1 MSNPATPSPM
11 SRPLL
16 GVLLALAGFVIFSSH
31 DALIKSLGGDY
42 GVFQIVFFSVLFSFV
57 PMTLIMATDRTEASF
72 VPHKPLF
79 LLLRT
84 TTVIIGMICGF
95 YAFTVLSLAEAY
107 SLLFA
112 SPLLITALSVP
123 FLGEKVGARR
133 WAAVMLGLVG
143 VMVVLR
149 PGLQPLSLGHMAGLT
164 AAVANSIGAI
174 VVRKVGREE
183 RSQTLILFPMV
194 AVLLIMAVVMPSS
207 YKPLPIF
214 DLGTLALMGL
224 LLIAGQIFVLSAYRS
239 APAALIAPMQ
249 YSQIIWAALFG
260 FFFFQEVPDLWVAVG
275 SVLIVSSGVFVVWRE
290 SSGPNSNRT
299 PVTRTR
305 SFRIGVPWL
314 SAKPADKPAS
324 AARAKN

>member
-1 MSNPATPSPM
+1 MTDKSSTF
-11 SRPLL
+11 SRPVA
-16 GVLLALAGFVIFSSH
+16 GVLFALLGFVIFSSH
-31 DALIKSLGGDY
+31 DALIKVLGGNY
-42 GVFQIVFFSVLFSFV
+42 AVFQIVFFSVLFSFV

-72 VPHKPLF
+72 VPHKPWY

-84 TTVIIGMICGF
+84 ATVIIGMICGF
-95 YAFTVLSLAEAY
+95 YAFTVLTLAEAY

-123 FLGEKVGARR
+123 FLGEKVGKRR
-133 WAAVMLGLVG
+133 WAAVVLGLIG
-143 VMVVLR
+143 VIIVLR
-149 PGLQPLSLGHMAGLT
+149 PGLQPLSLGHIAGLT

-194 AVLLIMAVVMPSS
+194 AVLLIMALVMPGT
-207 YKPLPIF
+207 YKPMPLL
-214 DLGTLALMGL
+214 DLGVLALMGL
-224 LLIAGQIFVLSAYRS
+224 LLIGGQMMVLNAYRN

-260 FFFFQEVPDLWVAVG
+260 FIFFSEIPDLWVATG
-275 SVLIVSSGVFVVWRE
+275 SVLIISSGVFVVWRE
-290 SSGPNSNRT
+290 SSGSNSTRT

-314 SAKPADKPAS
+314 SAKPAEKQP
-324 AARAKN
+324 

>member
-1 MSNPATPSPM
+1 MTDRSSTL
-11 SRPLL
+11 SRPVA
-16 GVLLALAGFVIFSSH
+16 GVLFALLGFVIFSSH
-31 DALIKSLGGDY
+31 DALIKVLGGNY
-42 GVFQIVFFSVLFSFV
+42 AVFQIVFFSVLFSFV

-72 VPHKPLF
+72 VPHKPLY

-84 TTVIIGMICGF
+84 GTVIIGMICGF
-95 YAFTVLSLAEAY
+95 YAFTVLTLAEAY

-123 FLGEKVGARR
+123 FLGEKVGKRR
-133 WAAVMLGLVG
+133 WAAVLLGLIG
-143 VMVVLR
+143 VLIVLR
-149 PGLQPLSLGHMAGLT
+149 PGLQPLSLGHIAGLT

-194 AVLLIMAVVMPSS
+194 AVLLIMALVMPGT
-207 YKPLPIF
+207 YKPMPLL
-214 DLGTLALMGL
+214 DLGVLAAMGL
-224 LLIAGQIFVLSAYRS
+224 LLIGGQMLVLNAYRS

-249 YSQIIWAALFG
+249 YSQIIWAAFFG
-260 FFFFQEVPDLWVAVG
+260 FIFFSEIPDLWVATG
-275 SVLIVSSGVFVVWRE
+275 SALIISSGVFVVWRE
-290 SSGPNSNRT
+290 SSGSNSTRT

-314 SAKPADKPAS
+314 SSKPAEKQP
-324 AARAKN
+324 

>member
-1 MSNPATPSPM
+1 MTDKSSTF
-11 SRPLL
+11 SRPVA
-16 GVLLALAGFVIFSSH
+16 GVLFALLGFVIFSSH
-31 DALIKSLGGDY
+31 DALIKVLGGNY
-42 GVFQIVFFSVLFSFV
+42 AVFQIVFFSVLFSFV

-72 VPHKPLF
+72 VPHKPWY

-84 TTVIIGMICGF
+84 ATVIIGMICGF
-95 YAFTVLSLAEAY
+95 YAFTVLTLAEAY

-123 FLGEKVGARR
+123 FLGEKVGKRR
-133 WAAVMLGLVG
+133 WAAVVLGLIG
-143 VMVVLR
+143 VIIVLR
-149 PGLQPLSLGHMAGLT
+149 PGLQPLSLGHIAGLT

-194 AVLLIMAVVMPSS
+194 AVLLIMALVMPGT
-207 YKPLPIF
+207 YKPMPLL
-214 DLGTLALMGL
+214 DLGVLAMMGL
-224 LLIAGQIFVLSAYRS
+224 LLIGGQMMVLNAYRN

-260 FFFFQEVPDLWVAVG
+260 FIFFSEIPDLWVATG
-275 SVLIVSSGVFVVWRE
+275 SVLIISSGVFVVWRE
-290 SSGPNSNRT
+290 SSGSNSTRT

-314 SAKPADKPAS
+314 SAKPAEKQP
-324 AARAKN
+324 

>member
-1 MSNPATPSPM
+1 MTEQSSPL
-11 SRPLL
+11 SRPVA
-16 GVLLALAGFVIFSSH
+16 GVLFALIGFVIFSSH
-31 DALIKSLGGDY
+31 DALIKVLGGNY
-42 GVFQIVFFSVLFSFV
+42 AVFQIVFFSVLFSFV

-72 VPHKPLF
+72 VPHKPLY

-84 TTVIIGMICGF
+84 GTVIIGMICGF
-95 YAFTVLSLAEAY
+95 YAFTVLTLAEAY

-123 FLGEKVGARR
+123 FLGEKVGKRR
-133 WAAVMLGLVG
+133 WAAVVLGLIG
-143 VMVVLR
+143 VIIVLR
-149 PGLQPLSLGHMAGLT
+149 PGLQPVSLGHIAGLT

-194 AVLLIMAVVMPSS
+194 AVLLIMAMVMPGT
-207 YKPLPIF
+207 YKPMPLL
-214 DLGTLALMGL
+214 DLGVLALMGL
-224 LLIAGQIFVLSAYRS
+224 LLIAGQMMVLNAYRN

-260 FFFFQEVPDLWVAVG
+260 FIFFSEIPDLWVATG
-275 SVLIVSSGVFVVWRE
+275 SLLIISSGVFVVWRE
-290 SSGPNSNRT
+290 SSGSNSTRT

-314 SAKPADKPAS
+314 SAKPADRQA
-324 AARAKN
+324 

>member
-1 MSNPATPSPM
+1 MTDRSSTL
-11 SRPLL
+11 SRPVA
-16 GVLLALAGFVIFSSH
+16 GVLFALLGFVIFSSH
-31 DALIKSLGGDY
+31 DALIKVLGGNY
-42 GVFQIVFFSVLFSFV
+42 AVFQIVFFSVLFSFV

-72 VPHKPLF
+72 VPHKPLY

-84 TTVIIGMICGF
+84 GTVIIGMICGF
-95 YAFTVLSLAEAY
+95 YAFTVLTLAEAY

-123 FLGEKVGARR
+123 FLGEMVGKRR
-133 WAAVMLGLVG
+133 WAAVLLGLIG
-143 VMVVLR
+143 VLIVLR
-149 PGLQPLSLGHMAGLT
+149 PGLQPLSLGHIAGLT

-194 AVLLIMAVVMPSS
+194 AVLLIMALVMPGT
-207 YKPLPIF
+207 YKPMPLL
-214 DLGTLALMGL
+214 DLGVLAAMGL
-224 LLIAGQIFVLSAYRS
+224 LLIGGQMLVLNAYRS

-249 YSQIIWAALFG
+249 YSQIIWAAFFG
-260 FFFFQEVPDLWVAVG
+260 FIFFSEIPDLWVATG
-275 SVLIVSSGVFVVWRE
+275 SVLIISSGVFVVWRE
-290 SSGPNSNRT
+290 SSGSNSTRT

-314 SAKPADKPAS
+314 SSKPAEKQP
-324 AARAKN
+324 

>member
-1 MSNPATPSPM
+1 MTEQSSPL
-11 SRPLL
+11 SRPVA
-16 GVLLALAGFVIFSSH
+16 GVLFALIGFVIFSSH
-31 DALIKSLGGDY
+31 DALIKVLGGNY
-42 GVFQIVFFSVLFSFV
+42 AVFQIVFFSVLFSFV

-72 VPHKPLF
+72 VPHKPLY

-84 TTVIIGMICGF
+84 GTVIIGMICGF
-95 YAFTVLSLAEAY
+95 YAFTVLTLAEAY

-123 FLGEKVGARR
+123 FLGEKVGKRR
-133 WAAVMLGLVG
+133 WAAVVLGLIG
-143 VMVVLR
+143 VIIVLR
-149 PGLQPLSLGHMAGLT
+149 PGLQPVSLGHIAGLT

-194 AVLLIMAVVMPSS
+194 AVLLIMAMVMPGT
-207 YKPLPIF
+207 YKPMPLL
-214 DLGTLALMGL
+214 DLGVLALMGL
-224 LLIAGQIFVLSAYRS
+224 LLIAGQMMVLNAYRN

-260 FFFFQEVPDLWVAVG
+260 FIFFSEIPDIWVATG
-275 SVLIVSSGVFVVWRE
+275 SLLIISSGVFVVWRE
-290 SSGPNSNRT
+290 SSGSNSTRT

-314 SAKPADKPAS
+314 SAKPADRQA
-324 AARAKN
+324 

>member
-1 MSNPATPSPM
+1 MTEKSSTL
-11 SRPLL
+11 SRPVA
-16 GVLLALAGFVIFSSH
+16 GVLFALIGFVIFSSH
-31 DALIKSLGGDY
+31 DALIKVLGGNY
-42 GVFQIVFFSVLFSFV
+42 AVFQIVFFSVLFSFV

-72 VPHKPLF
+72 VPHKPLY

-84 TTVIIGMICGF
+84 GTVIIGMICGF
-95 YAFTVLSLAEAY
+95 YAFTVLTLAEAY

-123 FLGEKVGARR
+123 FLGEKVGKRR
-133 WAAVMLGLVG
+133 WAAVVLGLIG
-143 VMVVLR
+143 VIIVLR
-149 PGLQPLSLGHMAGLT
+149 PGLQPVSLGHIAGLT

-194 AVLLIMAVVMPSS
+194 AVLLIMAMVMPGT
-207 YKPLPIF
+207 YKPMPLL
-214 DLGTLALMGL
+214 DLGVLALMGL
-224 LLIAGQIFVLSAYRS
+224 LLIAGQMMVLNAYRN

-260 FFFFQEVPDLWVAVG
+260 LIFFSEIPDLWVATG
-275 SVLIVSSGVFVVWRE
+275 SVLIISSGVFVVWRE
-290 SSGPNSNRT
+290 SSGSNSTRT

-314 SAKPADKPAS
+314 SAKPAEKQL
-324 AARAKN
+324 

>member
-1 MSNPATPSPM
+1 MTEQSSPL
-11 SRPLL
+11 SRPVA
-16 GVLLALAGFVIFSSH
+16 GVLFALIGFVIFSSH
-31 DALIKSLGGDY
+31 DALIKVLGGNY
-42 GVFQIVFFSVLFSFV
+42 AVFQIVFFSVLFSFV

-72 VPHKPLF
+72 VPHKPLY

-84 TTVIIGMICGF
+84 GTVIIGMICGF
-95 YAFTVLSLAEAY
+95 YAFTVLTLAEAY

-123 FLGEKVGARR
+123 FLGEKVGKRR
-133 WAAVMLGLVG
+133 WAAVVLGLIG
-143 VMVVLR
+143 VIIVLR
-149 PGLQPLSLGHMAGLT
+149 PGLQPISLGHIAGLT

-194 AVLLIMAVVMPSS
+194 AVLLIMAMVMPGT
-207 YKPLPIF
+207 YKPMPLL
-214 DLGTLALMGL
+214 DLGVLALMGL
-224 LLIAGQIFVLSAYRS
+224 LLIAGQMMVLNAYRN

-260 FFFFQEVPDLWVAVG
+260 FIFFSEIPDIWVATG
-275 SVLIVSSGVFVVWRE
+275 SLLIISSGVFVVWRE
-290 SSGPNSNRT
+290 SSGSNSTRT

-314 SAKPADKPAS
+314 SAKPADRQA
-324 AARAKN
+324 

>member
-1 MSNPATPSPM
+1 MTDKSSTL
-11 SRPLL
+11 SRPVA
-16 GVLLALAGFVIFSSH
+16 GVLFALLGFVIFSSH
-31 DALIKSLGGDY
+31 DALIKVLGGNY
-42 GVFQIVFFSVLFSFV
+42 AVFQIVFFSVLFSFV
-57 PMTLIMATDRTEASF
+57 PMTLIMATDRREASF
-72 VPHKPLF
+72 VPHKPWY

-84 TTVIIGMICGF
+84 ATVIIGMICGF
-95 YAFTVLSLAEAY
+95 YAFTVLTLAEAY

-123 FLGEKVGARR
+123 FLGEKVGKRR
-133 WAAVMLGLVG
+133 WAAVVLGLIG
-143 VMVVLR
+143 VIIVLR
-149 PGLQPLSLGHMAGLT
+149 PGLQPLSLGHIAGLT

-194 AVLLIMAVVMPSS
+194 AVLLIMALVMPST
-207 YKPLPIF
+207 YKPMPLL
-214 DLGTLALMGL
+214 DLGVLAMMGL
-224 LLIAGQIFVLSAYRS
+224 LLIGGQMMVLNAYRN

-260 FFFFQEVPDLWVAVG
+260 FIFFSEIPDLWVATG
-275 SVLIVSSGVFVVWRE
+275 SVLIISSGVFVVWRE
-290 SSGPNSNRT
+290 SSGSNSTRT

-314 SAKPADKPAS
+314 SAKPAEKQP
-324 AARAKN
+324 

>member
-1 MSNPATPSPM
+1 MTEQSSPL
-11 SRPLL
+11 SRPVA
-16 GVLLALAGFVIFSSH
+16 GVLFALIGFVIFSSH
-31 DALIKSLGGDY
+31 DALIKVLGGNY
-42 GVFQIVFFSVLFSFV
+42 AVFQIVFFSVLFSFV

-72 VPHKPLF
+72 VPHKPLY

-84 TTVIIGMICGF
+84 GTVIIGMICGF

-123 FLGEKVGARR
+123 FLGEKVGKRR
-133 WAAVMLGLVG
+133 WAAVVLGLIG
-143 VMVVLR
+143 VIIVLR
-149 PGLQPLSLGHMAGLT
+149 PGLQPVSLGHIAGLT

-194 AVLLIMAVVMPSS
+194 AVLLIMAMVMPGT
-207 YKPLPIF
+207 YKPMPLL
-214 DLGTLALMGL
+214 DLGVLALMGL
-224 LLIAGQIFVLSAYRS
+224 LLIAGQMMVLNAYRN

-260 FFFFQEVPDLWVAVG
+260 FIFFSEIPDIWVATG
-275 SVLIVSSGVFVVWRE
+275 SLLIISSGVFVVWRE
-290 SSGPNSNRT
+290 SSGSNSTRT

-314 SAKPADKPAS
+314 SAKPADRQA
-324 AARAKN
+324 

>member
-1 MSNPATPSPM
+1 MTDRSSTL
-11 SRPLL
+11 SRPVA
-16 GVLLALAGFVIFSSH
+16 GVLFALLGFVIFSSH
-31 DALIKSLGGDY
+31 DALIKVLGGNY
-42 GVFQIVFFSVLFSFV
+42 AVFQIVFFSVLFSFV

-72 VPHKPLF
+72 VPHKPLY

-84 TTVIIGMICGF
+84 GTVIIGMICGF
-95 YAFTVLSLAEAY
+95 YAFTVLTLAEAY

-123 FLGEKVGARR
+123 FLGEKVGKRR
-133 WAAVMLGLVG
+133 WAAVLLGLIG
-143 VMVVLR
+143 VLIVLR
-149 PGLQPLSLGHMAGLT
+149 PGLQPLSLGHIAGLT

-194 AVLLIMAVVMPSS
+194 AVLLIMALVMPGT
-207 YKPLPIF
+207 YKPMPLL
-214 DLGTLALMGL
+214 DLGVLAAMGL
-224 LLIAGQIFVLSAYRS
+224 LLIGGQMLVLNAYRS

-249 YSQIIWAALFG
+249 YSQIIWAAFFG
-260 FFFFQEVPDLWVAVG
+260 FIFFSEIPDLWVATG
-275 SVLIVSSGVFVVWRE
+275 SVLIISSGVFVVWRE
-290 SSGPNSNRT
+290 SSGSNSTRT

-314 SAKPADKPAS
+314 SSKPAEKQP
-324 AARAKN
+324 

>member
-1 MSNPATPSPM
+1 MTDQSSPI
-11 SRPLL
+11 SRPVA
-16 GVLLALAGFVIFSSH
+16 GVLFALLGFVIFSSH
-31 DALIKSLGGDY
+31 DALIKVLGGNY
-42 GVFQIVFFSVLFSFV
+42 AVFQIVFFSVLFSFV
-57 PMTLIMATDRTEASF
+57 PMTLIMATDRTEANF

-84 TTVIIGMICGF
+84 GTVIIGMICGF
-95 YAFTVLSLAEAY
+95 YAFTVLTLAEAY

-123 FLGEKVGARR
+123 FLGEKVGKRR
-133 WAAVMLGLVG
+133 WAAVVLGLIG
-143 VMVVLR
+143 VIIVLR
-149 PGLQPLSLGHMAGLT
+149 PGLQPLSLGHIAGLT

-194 AVLLIMAVVMPSS
+194 AVLLIMAMVMPGS
-207 YKPLPIF
+207 YKPMPIL
-214 DLGTLALMGL
+214 DLGVLALMGL
-224 LLIAGQIFVLSAYRS
+224 LLIAGQMMVLNAYRN

-260 FFFFQEVPDLWVAVG
+260 FIFFSEIPDLWVATG
-275 SVLIVSSGVFVVWRE
+275 SVLIISSGVFVVWRE
-290 SSGPNSNRT
+290 SSGSNSTRT

-314 SAKPADKPAS
+314 SAKPADKQP
-324 AARAKN
+324 

>member
-1 MSNPATPSPM
+1 MTDRSSTPS
-11 SRPLL
+11 RPVA
-16 GVLLALAGFVIFSSH
+16 GVLFALLGFVIFSSH
-31 DALIKSLGGDY
+31 DALIKVLGGNY
-42 GVFQIVFFSVLFSFV
+42 AVFQIVFFSVLFSFV

-72 VPHKPLF
+72 VPHKPLY

-84 TTVIIGMICGF
+84 GTVIIGMICGF
-95 YAFTVLSLAEAY
+95 YAFTVLTLAEAY

-123 FLGEKVGARR
+123 FLGEKVGKRR
-133 WAAVMLGLVG
+133 WAAVLLGLIG
-143 VMVVLR
+143 VLIVLR
-149 PGLQPLSLGHMAGLT
+149 PGLQPLSLGHIAGLT

-194 AVLLIMAVVMPSS
+194 AVLLIMALVMPGT
-207 YKPLPIF
+207 YKPMPLF
-214 DLGTLALMGL
+214 DLGVLAAMGL
-224 LLIAGQIFVLSAYRS
+224 LLIGGQMLVLNAYRS

-260 FFFFQEVPDLWVAVG
+260 FIFFSEIPDLWVATG
-275 SVLIVSSGVFVVWRE
+275 SVLIISSGVFVVWRE
-290 SSGPNSNRT
+290 SSGSNSTRT

-314 SAKPADKPAS
+314 SSKPAEKQP
-324 AARAKN
+324 

>member
-1 MSNPATPSPM
+1 M
-11 SRPLL
+11 
-16 GVLLALAGFVIFSSH
+16 
-31 DALIKSLGGDY
+31 
-42 GVFQIVFFSVLFSFV
+42 FSFV

-72 VPHKPLF
+72 VPHKPLY

-84 TTVIIGMICGF
+84 GTVIIGMICGF
-95 YAFTVLSLAEAY
+95 YAFTVLTLAEAY

-123 FLGEKVGARR
+123 FLGEKVGKRR
-133 WAAVMLGLVG
+133 WAAVVLGLIG
-143 VMVVLR
+143 VIIVLR
-149 PGLQPLSLGHMAGLT
+149 PGLQPVSLGHIAGLT

-194 AVLLIMAVVMPSS
+194 AVLLIMAMVMPGT
-207 YKPLPIF
+207 YKPMPLL
-214 DLGTLALMGL
+214 DLGVLALMGL
-224 LLIAGQIFVLSAYRS
+224 LLIAGQMMVLNAYRN

-260 FFFFQEVPDLWVAVG
+260 FIFFSEIPDIWVATG
-275 SVLIVSSGVFVVWRE
+275 SLLIISSGVFVVWRE
-290 SSGPNSNRT
+290 SSGSNSTRT

-314 SAKPADKPAS
+314 SAKPADRQA
-324 AARAKN
+324 

>member
-1 MSNPATPSPM
+1 MTEKSSTL
-11 SRPLL
+11 SRPVA
-16 GVLLALAGFVIFSSH
+16 GVLFALIGFVIFSSH
-31 DALIKSLGGDY
+31 DALIKVLGGNY
-42 GVFQIVFFSVLFSFV
+42 AVFQIVFFSVLFSFV

-72 VPHKPLF
+72 VPHKPLY

-84 TTVIIGMICGF
+84 GTVIIGMICGF
-95 YAFTVLSLAEAY
+95 YAFTVLTLAEAY

-123 FLGEKVGARR
+123 FLGEKVGKRR
-133 WAAVMLGLVG
+133 WAAVVLGLIG
-143 VMVVLR
+143 VIIVLR
-149 PGLQPLSLGHMAGLT
+149 PGLQPLSLGHIAGLT

-194 AVLLIMAVVMPSS
+194 AVLLIMAMVMPGT
-207 YKPLPIF
+207 YKPMPLL
-214 DLGTLALMGL
+214 DLGVLALMGL
-224 LLIAGQIFVLSAYRS
+224 LLIAGQMMVLNAYRN

-260 FFFFQEVPDLWVAVG
+260 LIFFSEIPDLWVATG
-275 SVLIVSSGVFVVWRE
+275 SVLIISSGVFVVWRE
-290 SSGPNSNRT
+290 SSGSNSTRT

-314 SAKPADKPAS
+314 SAKPAEKQL
-324 AARAKN
+324 

>member
-1 MSNPATPSPM
+1 MTEQSSSL
-11 SRPLL
+11 SRPVA
-16 GVLLALAGFVIFSSH
+16 GVLFALIGFVIFSSH
-31 DALIKSLGGDY
+31 DALIKVLGGNY
-42 GVFQIVFFSVLFSFV
+42 AVFQIVFFSVLFSFV

-72 VPHKPLF
+72 VPHKPLY

-84 TTVIIGMICGF
+84 GTVIIGMICGF
-95 YAFTVLSLAEAY
+95 YAFTVLTLAEAY

-123 FLGEKVGARR
+123 FLGEKVGKRR
-133 WAAVMLGLVG
+133 WAAVVLGLIG
-143 VMVVLR
+143 VIIVLR
-149 PGLQPLSLGHMAGLT
+149 PGLQPVSLGHIAGLT

-194 AVLLIMAVVMPSS
+194 AVLLIMAMVMPGT
-207 YKPLPIF
+207 YKPMPLL
-214 DLGTLALMGL
+214 DLGVLALMGL
-224 LLIAGQIFVLSAYRS
+224 LLIAGQMMVLNAYRN

-260 FFFFQEVPDLWVAVG
+260 FIFFSEIPDLWVATG
-275 SVLIVSSGVFVVWRE
+275 SLLIISSGVFVVWRE
-290 SSGPNSNRT
+290 SSGSNSTRT

-314 SAKPADKPAS
+314 SAKPADRQA
-324 AARAKN
+324 

>member
-1 MSNPATPSPM
+1 MTDKSSTL
-11 SRPLL
+11 SRPVA
-16 GVLLALAGFVIFSSH
+16 GVLFALLGFVIFSSH
-31 DALIKSLGGDY
+31 DALIKVLGGNY
-42 GVFQIVFFSVLFSFV
+42 AVFQIVFFSVLFSFV

-72 VPHKPLF
+72 VPHKPWY

-84 TTVIIGMICGF
+84 ATVIIGMICGF
-95 YAFTVLSLAEAY
+95 YAFTVLTLAEAY

-123 FLGEKVGARR
+123 FLGEKVGKRR
-133 WAAVMLGLVG
+133 WAAVVLGLIG
-143 VMVVLR
+143 VMIVLR
-149 PGLQPLSLGHMAGLT
+149 PGLQPLSLGHIAGLT

-194 AVLLIMAVVMPSS
+194 AVLLIMALVMPST
-207 YKPLPIF
+207 YKPMPLL
-214 DLGTLALMGL
+214 DLGVLAMMGL
-224 LLIAGQIFVLSAYRS
+224 LLIGGQMMVLNAYRN

-260 FFFFQEVPDLWVAVG
+260 FIFFSEIPDLWVATG
-275 SVLIVSSGVFVVWRE
+275 SVLIISSGVFVVWRE
-290 SSGPNSNRT
+290 SSGSNSTRT

-314 SAKPADKPAS
+314 SAKPAEKQP
-324 AARAKN
+324 

>member
-1 MSNPATPSPM
+1 MTEQSSPL
-11 SRPLL
+11 SRPVA
-16 GVLLALAGFVIFSSH
+16 GVLFALIGFVIFSSH
-31 DALIKSLGGDY
+31 DALIKVLGGNY
-42 GVFQIVFFSVLFSFV
+42 AVFQIVFFSVLFSFV

-72 VPHKPLF
+72 VPHKPLY

-84 TTVIIGMICGF
+84 GTVIIGMICGF
-95 YAFTVLSLAEAY
+95 YAFTVLTLAEAY

-123 FLGEKVGARR
+123 FLGEKVGKRR
-133 WAAVMLGLVG
+133 WAAVVLGVIG
-143 VMVVLR
+143 VIIVLR
-149 PGLQPLSLGHMAGLT
+149 PGLQPVSLGHIAGLT

-194 AVLLIMAVVMPSS
+194 AVLLIMAMVMPGT
-207 YKPLPIF
+207 YKPMPLL
-214 DLGTLALMGL
+214 DLGVLALMGL
-224 LLIAGQIFVLSAYRS
+224 LLIAGQMMVLNAYRN

-260 FFFFQEVPDLWVAVG
+260 FIFFSEIPDLWVATG
-275 SVLIVSSGVFVVWRE
+275 SLLIISSGVFVVWRE
-290 SSGPNSNRT
+290 SSGSNSTRT

-314 SAKPADKPAS
+314 SAKPADRQA
-324 AARAKN
+324 

>member
-1 MSNPATPSPM
+1 MTDKSSTL
-11 SRPLL
+11 SRPVA
-16 GVLLALAGFVIFSSH
+16 GVLFALLGFVIFSSH
-31 DALIKSLGGDY
+31 DALIKVLGGNY
-42 GVFQIVFFSVLFSFV
+42 AVFQIVFFSVLFSFV

-72 VPHKPLF
+72 VPHKPWY

-84 TTVIIGMICGF
+84 ATVIIGMICGF
-95 YAFTVLSLAEAY
+95 YAFTVLTLAEAY

-123 FLGEKVGARR
+123 FLGEKVGKRR
-133 WAAVMLGLVG
+133 WAAVVLGLIG
-143 VMVVLR
+143 VIIVLR
-149 PGLQPLSLGHMAGLT
+149 PGLQPLSLGHIAGLT

-194 AVLLIMAVVMPSS
+194 AVLLIMALVMPST
-207 YKPLPIF
+207 YKPMPLL
-214 DLGTLALMGL
+214 DLGVLAMMGL
-224 LLIAGQIFVLSAYRS
+224 LLIGGQMMVLNAYRN

-260 FFFFQEVPDLWVAVG
+260 FIFFSEIPDLWVATG
-275 SVLIVSSGVFVVWRE
+275 SVLIISSGVFVVWRE
-290 SSGPNSNRT
+290 SSGSNSTRT

-314 SAKPADKPAS
+314 SAKPAEKQP
-324 AARAKN
+324 